1 MPVRKTRDGV
11 ASRGIKNPPADW
23 RIRRGRV
30 SKHTYHENESIIPQE
45 NSVCKGVVL

>member
-23 RIRRGRV
+23 RIRWGKV
-30 SKHTYHENESIIPQE
+30 SKTYRENKNIIPQE
-45 NSVCKGVVL
+45 KSVCKGVVL